1 MLLSNVVC
9 HVFYFSLSFFK
20 IRMEICREKQ
30 RLAPVSFRLIGHFDM
45 QNWQFDPEE
54 TNIMI
59 KALRKPDVFVDIGGG

>member
-1 MLLSNVVC
+1 
-9 HVFYFSLSFFK
+9 
-20 IRMEICREKQ
+20 MEICREKQ